1 MDKIDVDVF
10 TYHPIIDIPNFNL
23 YIYKNHNTHD
33 REIIR

>member
-10 TYHPIIDIPNFNL
+10 TYRSIIDISNLNL
-23 YIYKNHNTHD
+23 YTYKNHNTHD